1 MTTKAQLAQYCA
13 DHPVVHTVMTGMTFT
28 HAAIAVAVS
37 FVVGAGIAWYI
48 RGRGMSGVKIDATN
62 VETEAKAIEAKVT
75 AVL

>member
-13 DHPVVHTVMTGMTFT
+13 DHPVVHTVMSTTFF

-48 RGRGMSGVKIDATN
+48 RGRGMSGVKIDAAN
-62 VETEAKAIEAKVT
+62 VETEAKAIETKVA